1 MKQLMILLFALIS
14 INAAAQPWETVKGN
28 GQAKT
33 ETRQVNAFTS
43 LSSGGAINVEITY
56 GNSNSISIEADENLL
71 TYIETTVD
79 NGKLT
84 IKSSKNKNLKSKSDI
99 TVRVSMTKITGFQ
112 QSGSG
117 NISGEGAFTN
127 DGETDFSISGSGNLK
142 LGFNSFGDLDL
153 SVSGS
158 GNINLKG
165 NSTNKLEA
173 KISGSGNIDCLKMA
187 ANDVD
192 VKISGS
198 GNVKVNAKNSID
210 AKIAG
215 SGSVFYKGEAT
226 DIKSKV
232 VGSGRVVK
240 I

>member
-1 MKQLMILLFALIS
+1 MKQLLILFLALTSIS
-14 INAAAQPWETVKGN
+14 ASAQPWETVKGN

-43 LSSGGAINVEITY
+43 VSSGGAMNVEIAY

-71 TYIETTVD
+71 PYIETSVD

-84 IKSSKNKNLKSKSDI
+84 IKTSKNKNLKSRSDI
-99 TVRVSMTKITGFQ
+99 TVRISMTKIKGIQ

-117 NISGEGAFTN
+117 SITGEGKFTN
-127 DGETDFSISGSGNLK
+127 DDETDISLSGSGNLK
-142 LGFNSFGDLDL
+142 LDFDSFKDLDL

-158 GNINLKG
+158 GNMNLKG
-165 NSTNKLEA
+165 NSTNKLEI
-173 KISGSGNIDCLKMA
+173 KISGSGNIDCLKIP
-187 ANDVD
+187 ANNVD

-198 GNVKVNAKNSID
+198 GNVKVNAQNSID
-210 AKIAG
+210 AKISG
-215 SGSVFYKGEAT
+215 SGSVFYKGDAT

-232 VGSGRVVK
+232 AGSGRVTK

>member
-1 MKQLMILLFALIS
+1 MKQLLISLFALIS
-14 INAAAQPWETVKGN
+14 INAAAQPWDTVTGN
-28 GQAKT
+28 GQVKK

-43 LSSGGAINVEITY
+43 LSSGGPMNVEIAY
-56 GNSNSISIEADENLL
+56 GNSNSISVEADENLL
-71 TYIETTVD
+71 PYIETTVD

-84 IKSSKNKNLKSKSDI
+84 IKSSKNKNLKYRSNI
-99 TVRVSMTKITGFQ
+99 TVRVSMTKITGLQ

-117 NISGEGAFTN
+117 SITGDGKFTN
-127 DGETDFSISGSGNLK
+127 DGETEISLSGSGNLNLGFDSFGDLELSISGSGNM
-142 LGFNSFGDLDL
+142 
-153 SVSGS
+153 
-158 GNINLKG
+158 NLKG

-173 KISGSGNIDCLKMA
+173 KISGSGNIDCLKVPV
-187 ANDVD
+187 NNVD
-192 VKISGS
+192 AKINGS

-232 VGSGRVVK
+232 AGSGRVVK